1 MNVQPFEKRYSLVL
15 SHFPADHPTVVSFI
29 REIGRQDKTTG
40 EIYEEIKSLS
50 FLEIIAS
57 RFLCSSAHILAE
69 CLQTIL
75 DGGGEGVVLRKP
87 HSLYHFGRSSS
98 LLKLKVFKFSLK
110 FSFSLYLFVI
120 IIFIFLVS
128 HFFSLV
134 NITIGLTR

>member
-29 REIGRQDKTTG
+29 WEIGRQDKTTG

-57 RFLCSSAHILAE
+57 RFLCSSAHILAD

-110 FSFSLYLFVI
+110 FSFLY
-120 IIFIFLVS
+120 IFLLS
-128 HFFSLV
+128 LFLFFLFLTSSLLL
-134 NITIGLTR
+134 ILL